1 MPQVQSLAKEDD
13 KKIFFDAL
21 ATHMTV
27 NTFDFGAQLVFFLTA
42 VFRGEY
48 AAPHYVVATA
58 RRVLSARFDPELH
71 ASPSSAED
79 DGITHERHQLLF
91 DLKTGTRGNLSFT
104 YRLENEVSVR
114 RAPFT

>member
-1 MPQVQSLAKEDD
+1 MPQVCPLAEDD
-13 KKIFFDAL
+13 DKNASYDAL
-21 ATHMTV
+21 ALHMTV

-58 RRVLSARFDPELH
+58 RRVLSARFDPEKH

-79 DGITHERHQLLF
+79 DGISHERHQLLF
-91 DLKTGTRGNLSFT
+91 DLKTGKKGNLCWT
-104 YRLENEVSVR
+104 YLFEQKVSVH

>member
-1 MPQVQSLAKEDD
+1 MPQAQSLAEDDD
-13 KKIFFDAL
+13 KKNYFGAL
-21 ATHMTV
+21 ASHMTV
-27 NTFDFGAQLVFFLTA
+27 NTFDYGAQLVFFLTA

-58 RRVLSARFDPELH
+58 RRVLSARFDPERH

-79 DGITHERHQLLF
+79 DGISHERHQLLF
-91 DLKTGTRGNLSFT
+91 DLKTAKRGNLSVT
-104 YRLENEVSVR
+104 YRLEKEVSVR